1 MRLLVLLPLLLSATA
16 AFSQEK
22 PKANCVEITAQEFL
36 TNVTND
42 SSIKIIDVRM
52 KAEFKTGYIE
62 KAVNIP
68 ISKKLPR
75 KVKPFD
81 KTATYYL
88 YCAGGTRSCRAAAQ
102 YTAAGFQ
109 HVYSLKGGINGWKRE
124 GLAVVGSRK

>member
-1 MRLLVLLPLLLSATA
+1 MLPLLLSAA
-16 AFSQEK
+16 SAFPQEK
-22 PKANCVEITAQEFL
+22 PKANCVEITAQDFM

-42 SSIKIIDVRM
+42 PSIKIIDVRM

-68 ISKKLPR
+68 LSKRLPR
-75 KVKPFD
+75 KVKSFD
-81 KTATYYL
+81 KNATYYL

-109 HVYSLKGGINGWKRE
+109 HVYSLKGGINGWKRG
-124 GLAVVGSRK
+124 GLAISGNR